1 MRGAGCKG
9 GVHGEC
15 ATSVSGDGCSY
26 RGQKLMPPDPENDE
40 KAAQFDD
47 GSLEWYSP
55 ADETDETKEEDLD
68 WLGTGRRP
76 DNICVR
82 PPEDTGPDDGPDNI
96 TDWLDYDSE

>member
-1 MRGAGCKG
+1 
-9 GVHGEC
+9 
-15 ATSVSGDGCSY
+15 
-26 RGQKLMPPDPENDE
+26 MPPDPENDE
-40 KAAQFDD
+40 NAAHESETDSPYLSDDPLDD

-55 ADETDETKEEDLD
+55 ADETDETKEADETDETKEEEDLD
-68 WLGTGRRP
+68 WLVTGRRP